1 MIQFQILSGQQAGQ
15 EVIVHCFPFLIGR
28 GAESNLQLADPGV
41 WDGHLGVEFQRGEG
55 FAFAI
60 RADAL
65 ALINGERVESGILR
79 HGDLIELGS
88 VRLRFWLA
96 RSRQKTLRLREFV
109 TWVALFALF
118 LSQLGLIYWLLR

>member
-1 MIQFQILSGQQAGQ
+1 MIQFQILSGLRAGH
-15 EVIVHCFPFLIGR
+15 EIVVARFPFIIGR
-28 GAESNLQLADPGV
+28 GAESNLQLGDPGV
-41 WDGHLGVEFQRGEG
+41 WERHLGVEFRRGEG

-96 RSRQKTLRLREFV
+96 RSRQKSLQFREV
-109 TWVALFALF
+109 LTWVALFGLFASQIAL
-118 LSQLGLIYWLLR
+118 IRWLLY